1 MEWPEMGMKS
11 ETVDC
16 GAESCVI
23 RLEMGGK
30 CETDRDGRPDLDVR
44 PTYLMGLSVDT
55 RPV

>member
-16 GAESCVI
+16 GAESGVK

-30 CETDRDGRPDLDVR
+30 CETDRDWRPDFDVR
-44 PTYLMGLSVDT
+44 PRVQ
-55 RPV
+55 